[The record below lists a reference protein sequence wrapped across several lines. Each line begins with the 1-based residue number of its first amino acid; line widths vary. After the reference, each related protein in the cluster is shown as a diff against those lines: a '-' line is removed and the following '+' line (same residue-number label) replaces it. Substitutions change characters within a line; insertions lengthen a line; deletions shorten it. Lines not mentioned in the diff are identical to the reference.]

1 MNPADGI
8 EVVVADDEDDI
19 RLLLKL
25 QLRQY
30 GITVVG
36 EARDGIEAIE
46 ECEATKPHAIILDLL
61 MPKMNGFEA
70 IPELRRRCPDVKI
83 IAYSAVAGDFVR
95 DEMSRHDIPLRLKNG
110 DAEPLVSTIRA
121 VVTEAWTDEGAT
133 GS

>member
-25 QLRQY
+25 QLRQF
-30 GITVVG
+30 GISVVG
-36 EARDGIEAIE
+36 EATDGIEAIE
-46 ECEATKPHAIILDLL
+46 MCEAMNPHVIILDLL
-61 MPKMNGFEA
+61 MPTMNGFEA

-95 DEMSRHDIPLRLKNG
+95 EEMARHDVPLRLKNG
-110 DAEPLVSTIRA
+110 DAEPLVSAIRA
-121 VVTEAWTDEGAT
+121 AVSETC
-133 GS
+133 